1 MKKAI
6 VFLRRS
12 KSARPERTHREFS
25 GRENAIF
32 FCAGYNAA
40 MRDMDKAVRAILLD
54 ERGETLWP

>member
-6 VFLRRS
+6 VYLRRS
-12 KSARPERTHREFS
+12 KRAKPERTHREFS

-40 MRDMDKAVRAILLD
+40 MRDMGKAVRAILLD
-54 ERGETLWP
+54 DKGGSLWP